1 MTHHNAIPCYLSV
14 MLYYTIL
21 SISENQCNHYKYL
34 VRNTKRP
41 RFRTSIPNPKTHSI
55 TLGIYHII
63 AWDASD
69 IMKTPEILSTISA
82 KRTAVPLGWI
92 NTGNQKKDHF
102 LGCSKSLPVS
112 VVFQFSICWF
122 CVSIK
127 LFYLLLQ
134 SRRQGKTFDA
144 TENLLYLVLPQL
156 KVRPYFRSV

>member
-1 MTHHNAIPCYLSV
+1 MTHHNAIQCYLSV

-55 TLGIYHII
+55 TFGIYHII

-92 NTGNQKKDHF
+92 STGNQKKDHF

-127 LFYLLLQ
+127 LFSIY
-134 SRRQGKTFDA
+134 SFNQGDKGKHLMQQKIYYTWCCH
-144 TENLLYLVLPQL
+144 
-156 KVRPYFRSV
+156 S